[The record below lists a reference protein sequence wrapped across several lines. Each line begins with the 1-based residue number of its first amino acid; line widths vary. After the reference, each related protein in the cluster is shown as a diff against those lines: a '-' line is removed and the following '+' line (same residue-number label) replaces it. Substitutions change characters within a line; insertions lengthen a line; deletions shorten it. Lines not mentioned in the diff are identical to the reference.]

1 MSEEIVWRAL
11 LSALAHAGLEYNSL
25 HRAVIVF
32 FVSRDCG
39 ADSEGLA
46 DVTLDRV
53 AQKIYKGEDVRSLVA
68 YSKKVADLVWKE
80 YCRDRDKFKK
90 AMRDWV
96 RHVHSTQEF
105 EENTNLRRKCQE
117 ECVKRLPASE
127 RQLLADYYLTAKDRE
142 GLAAELGL
150 VIATLRTNIHR
161 LRKHLTRCVEACR
174 RSA

>member
-1 MSEEIVWRAL
+1 MSDEIVWQAL
-11 LSALAHAGLEYNSL
+11 LNALTRAGLEYNSL
-25 HRAVIVF
+25 HRAVTVF

-39 ADSEGLA
+39 ADSESLA

-53 AQKIYKGEDVRSLVA
+53 AQKIYEGEDVRSLVA

-80 YCRDRDKFKK
+80 YCRDRDKFRK

-96 RHVHSTQEF
+96 RHVRSTEEF

-117 ECVKRLPASE
+117 ACVKRLSESE
-127 RQLLADYYLTAKDRE
+127 RQLLVGYYLTATDRE
-142 GLAAELGL
+142 GLAAELGI

-161 LRKHLTRCVEACR
+161 LKKHLRKCVEACR